1 LAHVYQWY
9 SRCQQVKRIGVSKQ
23 HGNIEIIEV
32 FCLFVCHIFFLS
44 FISILILYFYL
55 NSEEVFDFSSGQMTQ
70 TKAKH
75 LKESMCNEFQQVFQ
89 LCTFIMSNSQNTSL
103 INVTLETLLRFLNW
117 IPLGYIFETELI
129 PHLIETFLVMPLFR
143 NVTLK
148 CLTEIVSIN
157 VSTYDEKF
165 VLLYNMT
172 MTRIKEVNLH
182 RWPSFIVYLYF

>member
-1 LAHVYQWY
+1 
-9 SRCQQVKRIGVSKQ
+9 
-23 HGNIEIIEV
+23 
-32 FCLFVCHIFFLS
+32 
-44 FISILILYFYL
+44 
-55 NSEEVFDFSSGQMTQ
+55 VFDFSSGQMTQ

-172 MTRIKEVNLH
+172 MTRIKEVN
-182 RWPSFIVYLYF
+182 FKI

>member
-1 LAHVYQWY
+1 
-9 SRCQQVKRIGVSKQ
+9 
-23 HGNIEIIEV
+23 
-32 FCLFVCHIFFLS
+32 
-44 FISILILYFYL
+44 
-55 NSEEVFDFSSGQMTQ
+55 MTQ

-75 LKESMCNEFQQVFQ
+75 LKETMCNEFQNVFQ
-89 LCTFIMSNSQNTSL
+89 LCNFIMANSQNTSL

-157 VSTYDEKF
+157 VTTYQDKF
-165 VLLYNMT
+165 ILLFNMAT
-172 MTRIKEVNLH
+172 TRLKQVAALG
-182 RWPSFIVYLYF
+182 R